1 MTSELEMTV
10 IRNSDPQTLL
20 ATLRRWELEQDNS
33 GPFRVYRDQGGQIYH
48 SVTHILK
55 HTAPQSQKDALER
68 WSKRAGSG
76 LERDLACDRGTIAH
90 EHCEYVLKTAAKLA
104 RQSANKRGAWKVW
117 DDGLARPPKAV
128 TAWALKK
135 SNDGAPKVAWPARE
149 YARGLSDWLVSGT
162 VTAIHASEFSV
173 SSEEGFAGT
182 ADALIDTPMGLTI
195 CDFKTTSREADKPEA
210 WLKDHQDQLGA
221 YSLALRE
228 RAGIRVD
235 AGAVVIAKPNGNVQ
249 LRMLTELEMRGCEAR
264 WTERN
269 NLYREMLLSGEVF

>member
-1 MTSELEMTV
+1 MTNEA
-10 IRNSDPQTLL
+10 DPQNIL
-20 ATLRRWELEQDNS
+20 ASLRRWQLEQDNS
-33 GPFRVYRDQGGQIYH
+33 GPFRVYRDQEGLIYH

-104 RQSANKRGAWKVW
+104 RQSANKKGAWKIW
-117 DDGLARPPKAV
+117 DDGLARPPKAI

-135 SNDGAPKVAWPARE
+135 SSEGAPKVAWPARE
-149 YARGLSDWLVSGT
+149 YARGLSDWLVSGS
-162 VTAIHASEFSV
+162 VTAVHASEFSV

-182 ADALIDTPMGLTI
+182 ADALIDTPLGLTI
-195 CDFKTTSREADKPEA
+195 CDFKTTGREVDKPEA

-228 RAGIRVD
+228 RAGIRVT
-235 AGAVVIAKPNGNVQ
+235 AGAVVIAKPNGNIQ
-249 LRMLTELEMRGCEAR
+249 LRMLSELEMRGCEAR

-269 NLYREMLLSGEVF
+269 NIYKEMLFAGEVC